1 MLQLIAAT
9 AAEWKEEYVPM
20 PNQSLSVSDA
30 RTLLNTLHSQNL
42 VVLPVSRYNALLEE
56 IETLE
61 DALALLRAVATSKK
75 LVPYTTV
82 RKRLVAKGLLK

>member
-1 MLQLIAAT
+1 MP
-9 AAEWKEEYVPM
+9 V

-30 RTLLNTLHSQNL
+30 RTLLNTLRSQNL
-42 VVLPVSRYNALLEE
+42 VVLPSSRYNALLEE
-56 IETLE
+56 IESLQ

-82 RKRLVAKGLLK
+82 HKRLVAKGFLK

>member
-1 MLQLIAAT
+1 MS
-9 AAEWKEEYVPM
+9 V

-30 RTLLNTLHSQNL
+30 RTLLNTLRSQNL
-42 VVLPVSRYNALLEE
+42 VVLPSSRYNALLEE
-56 IETLE
+56 IESLQ

-75 LVPYTTV
+75 LVPYATV

>member
-1 MLQLIAAT
+1 
-9 AAEWKEEYVPM
+9 M

-56 IETLE
+56 IEMLE

-82 RKRLVAKGLLK
+82 RKRLVAKWLLK